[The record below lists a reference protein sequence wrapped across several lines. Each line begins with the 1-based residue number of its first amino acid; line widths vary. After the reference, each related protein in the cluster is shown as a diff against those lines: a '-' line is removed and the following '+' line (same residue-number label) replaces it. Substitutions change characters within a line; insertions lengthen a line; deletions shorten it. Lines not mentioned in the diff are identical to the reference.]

1 MTPLCSLACALRQD
15 IQSEVLTTQ
24 KLLPRAKKTGKCLY
38 VGAQIQ
44 PKVTSPLEWQQAV
57 VYWALSELKLL
68 LDRVNYLVDCDSFYA
83 HGNRN
88 RSCNSDLQ

>member
-44 PKVTSPLEWQQAV
+44 PKVTFTTRVATSSCVLGTIGAETVTRQSQ
-57 VYWALSELKLL
+57 LSGGL
-68 LDRVNYLVDCDSFYA
+68 
-83 HGNRN
+83 
-88 RSCNSDLQ
+88 